1 MPKVRRVDVEV
12 RPRVLE
18 APYGI
23 ELVGRGWESCPIR
36 LTIAGGAPTRLRCLL
51 GEPQGELVRPL
62 GGEFVAVADVPGL
75 QVGEHAVRAV
85 STGHAVKRGVSRDQ
99 PLRFHLEQWAGE
111 RLVGGSTYELRPA
124 KPIRAR
130 RRRGR

>member
-23 ELVGRGWESCPIR
+23 ELVGRGWGSCPIR
-36 LTIAGGAPTRLRCLL
+36 LTIAGGAPTRLRVLL
-51 GEPQGELVRPL
+51 GEPRGELVRPL

-75 QVGEHAVRAV
+75 QVGEHTVRAV
-85 STGHAVKRGVSRDQ
+85 STGHAVKESAETTLEPIDIPGTALAVASGYLTARWLHGTSRQ
-99 PLRFHLEQWAGE
+99 QTRV
-111 RLVGGSTYELRPA
+111 R
-124 KPIRAR
+124 
-130 RRRGR
+130 